1 MFNKEKLKEVVKL
14 YKEQFPQWWIDEKFK
29 WQAIK
34 YFRDNWDIDAVDLSE
49 MIDRALDNSDVY
61 YGLFT
66 SVNRFPV
73 KMIKGFAGKDPET
86 VRQMF
91 VDLFDESKDVYYR
104 IEQFKIKANEL
115 NERFSEKGKNH
126 YQDENCITTYLW
138 LRYPEKY
145 YIYKYSEVKEVASV
159 LESGYKF
166 KKGEY
171 EYNVRNSIK
180 FYDEICEEL
189 SNDEELVDML
199 HNVIDDSCD
208 KDIALKTLTFDVGFY
223 ISRKWGEQTME
234 KVNSAWFVGAVIG
247 NVNMFDTFIA
257 EGRWENGYNDK
268 YIDKV
273 KSMHPGDKIAIKSA
287 YTRKNVP
294 FETNGKNLSVM
305 SIKAIG
311 TITKNHDDGRNID
324 VKWDKVF
331 NPFKEWFFFTMRNV
345 LWYVERQEESWEY
358 GALIDFAFS
367 DVEQDYARFLSVP
380 YWNEKYAKVQEEEE
394 VVSGR
399 ETNID
404 KNTILY
410 GPPGTG
416 KTYITARY
424 AVAIIENKTL
434 CEVENIPNEE
444 IRIRYNRYITQG
456 RIEFTTFHQSYGY
469 EEFIEGIK
477 PVVNVDGN
485 VEYKVEDGLFKKF
498 CTISEKEANKGNYVF
513 IVDEINRGNISKIF
527 GELITLIEST
537 KRVGLE
543 EELKAKLP
551 YSQSDFGV
559 PKNVYIIG
567 TMNTA
572 DRSIAAID
580 TALRRRFAFK
590 EMMPDTDVINEVDI
604 EGVNVADLL
613 NIINKRIEVL
623 YDREHTIGHAYFTS
637 LIDNPSKELLFD
649 IFRNKIFPLL
659 QEYFFEDYE
668 KIQLVLGDNQKT
680 DDSLKFIKENKVY
693 YKDLFGSYSFD
704 YDDKKTYEIND
715 SAFNNIETY
724 KAMLNGTIK

>member
-1 MFNKEKLKEVVKL
+1 
-14 YKEQFPQWWIDEKFK
+14 
-29 WQAIK
+29 
-34 YFRDNWDIDAVDLSE
+34 
-49 MIDRALDNSDVY
+49 
-61 YGLFT
+61 
-66 SVNRFPV
+66 
-73 KMIKGFAGKDPET
+73 
-86 VRQMF
+86 
-91 VDLFDESKDVYYR
+91 
-104 IEQFKIKANEL
+104 
-115 NERFSEKGKNH
+115 
-126 YQDENCITTYLW
+126 
-138 LRYPEKY
+138 
-145 YIYKYSEVKEVASV
+145 
-159 LESGYKF
+159 
-166 KKGEY
+166 
-171 EYNVRNSIK
+171 
-180 FYDEICEEL
+180 
-189 SNDEELVDML
+189 
-199 HNVIDDSCD
+199 
-208 KDIALKTLTFDVGFY
+208 
-223 ISRKWGEQTME
+223 
-234 KVNSAWFVGAVIG
+234 
-247 NVNMFDTFIA
+247 
-257 EGRWENGYNDK
+257 
-268 YIDKV
+268 
-273 KSMHPGDKIAIKSA
+273 
-287 YTRKNVP
+287 
-294 FETNGKNLSVM
+294 M

-358 GALIDFAFS
+358 GALLDFAFS
-367 DVEQDYARFLSVP
+367 DVEQDYARFLGVP
-380 YWNEKYAKVQEEEE
+380 YWNEKYAKIQEEEE

-434 CEVENIPNEE
+434 REVENIPNEE
-444 IRIRYNRYITQG
+444 IWRRYNTYKRDG

-477 PVVNVDGN
+477 PVVNADGN
-485 VEYKVEDGLFKKF
+485 IEYKVEDGLFKNF
-498 CTISEKEANKGNYVF
+498 CTISEKAANKGNYVF

-537 KRVGLE
+537 KRFGYDECIEV
-543 EELKAKLP
+543 KLP
-551 YSQSDFGV
+551 YSQNLFHV

-637 LIDNPSKELLFD
+637 LIENPSKELLFD

-680 DDSLKFIKENKVY
+680 DASLKFIVEKEVK
-693 YKDLFGSYSFD
+693 YKDLFGSYPFD

-715 SAFNNIETY
+715 SAFMNIEAY
-724 KAMLNGTIK
+724 KAMLQGNK